1 MKVQFITYITLA
13 LLLNL
18 QALQA
23 QIPESLL
30 SGTLK
35 SSGKV
40 QVMSF
45 QFFYKQILEH
55 HPVVKQANLLNNMAE
70 QRLRQS
76 RGEGFDP
83 KLKSDFSRKE
93 FKSKDYFNIWK
104 TSLKL
109 PLWIGAI
116 EAGYE
121 RNNGIFLNPENTLPN
136 NGLGFVG
143 ITVPLARGILTNT
156 RRATLRQAKNFIK
169 IAQAERRAMINHILL
184 EATQTYWSWF
194 LAHRK
199 LELIKDG
206 YKLASIRY
214 KAVKQRVKIGELAGI
229 DSVKAKIILQKRLY
243 ELQDVATKSNNARI
257 KLSNYLWQENNIPM
271 DVSGNLIPS
280 ENVPLSTPS
289 LGNLLEQAA
298 QNHPDLLSLSLKQ
311 KNLRVEE
318 RLQRDQLKPRV
329 DLKYQILTNPV
340 GTDQDKA
347 IPVAFQENYK
357 VGLKFE
363 FPLFLRKARGK
374 MQQVRIK
381 QSQTELKLT
390 QKQREVRNK
399 VITYFNE
406 FTNLQRLIEVQQEMV
421 QSYQLLRT
429 GELKKFRAG
438 ESDLFL
444 VNTRENQLL
453 ESKVKLASLEAKSRK
468 YYAKLRW
475 AAGLNPIE

>member
-13 LLLNL
+13 LLLNY
-18 QALQA
+18 QALSA
-23 QIPESLL
+23 QIPGTLV

-35 SSGKV
+35 NSGKV

-55 HPVVKQANLLNNMAE
+55 HPIVKQASLLNEMAR
-70 QRLRQS
+70 QRLRQT

-93 FKSKDYFNIWK
+93 FKSKDYFNTWK
-104 TSLKL
+104 TSLKV

-121 RNNGIFLNPENTLPN
+121 RNNGIFLNPENSLPS
-136 NGLGFVG
+136 NGLGFLG
-143 ITVPLARGILTNT
+143 ISVPLGRGIVTNT
-156 RRATLRQAKNFIK
+156 RRATLRQAKTFIE
-169 IAQAERRAMINHILL
+169 IAEADRRAMVNQILL
-184 EATQTYWSWF
+184 EATQTYWSWY

-206 YKLASIRY
+206 YNLASVRY
-214 KAVKQRVKIGELAGI
+214 KAVKQRVKMGELAGI

-243 ELQDVATKSNNARI
+243 ELQDVYTKSNNARI
-257 KLSNYLWQENNIPM
+257 KLSNYLWQKDNIPLE
-271 DVSGNLIPS
+271 VSGNLIPS
-280 ENVPLSTPS
+280 DNVPINTPK
-289 LGNLLEQAA
+289 LGDLLDQAA
-298 QNHPDLLSLSLKQ
+298 QNHPELLSLNLTQ

-318 RLQRDQLKPRV
+318 RLQRDELKPRV

-340 GTDQDKA
+340 GNNQDKA
-347 IPVAFQENYK
+347 VPVAFQENYK

-374 MQQVRIK
+374 IQQVRIK
-381 QSQTELKLT
+381 KNQTELKLT

-399 VITYFNE
+399 VISYFNE
-406 FTNLQRLIEVQQEMV
+406 FTNLQRLIQVQRQMV
-421 QSYQLLRT
+421 ESYDLLRT
-429 GELKKFRAG
+429 GELKKFSVG

-453 ESKVKLASLEAKSRK
+453 ESRVKLASLEAKFRK

-475 AAGLNPIE
+475 AAGLAPIE